1 MPSRAVRALW
11 ATPRVPDPP
20 GRTWRDW
27 ALVGGFATIAVLE
40 TVFRDDV
47 EWRAASLLT
56 TLAVLPTL
64 LIRRTRPLEAVVL
77 AFGSV
82 IVFSLVAIV
91 AGVDGVVGL
100 NATAFVLLLP
110 YALLRWGSGRDV
122 VAGSVVL
129 VVAATVGLS
138 QDPEATLADAIGGFV
153 ILCLAEMLGL
163 IVRFA
168 TSAQHRARHD
178 VRVREREQLAR
189 ELHDIVAHHVSA
201 IVVRAQA
208 GRVVAATRP
217 EAASEALE
225 VIDGEAVRTLAE
237 LRTMVSALREDAD
250 AELTPQ
256 QGLADLGRLAAA
268 TGGAP
273 AVEVTVSGEVDDLR
287 PSVGAAVYRITQESI
302 TNVVRHARHAT
313 TVRVHVAG
321 EGDRVCLTV
330 TDDGDPAPP
339 DRGTSGYG
347 VLGMTERAVLL
358 GGTLEAGPGPER
370 GWTVRAVLPRTAPA
384 R

>member
-1 MPSRAVRALW
+1 MA
-11 ATPRVPDPP
+11 
-20 GRTWRDW
+20 
-27 ALVGGFATIAVLE
+27 
-40 TVFRDDV
+40 
-47 EWRAASLLT
+47 
-56 TLAVLPTL
+56 LAVTD
-64 LIRRTRPLEAVVL
+64 
-77 AFGSV
+77 FN
-82 IVFSLVAIV
+82 LVAIL
-91 AGVDGVVGL
+91 AGADGVVGL
-100 NATAFVLLLP
+100 NATAYVLFLP
-110 YALLRWGSGRDV
+110 YALMRWGSGRDI
-122 VAGSVVL
+122 VAGSVVIM
-129 VVAATVGLS
+129 VGATVGIT
-138 QDPEATLADAIGGFV
+138 QDDTATIGDVVGGFV
-153 ILCLAEMLGL
+153 VLCLAEALGL

-217 EAASEALE
+217 EAATEALG
-225 VIDGEAVRTLAE
+225 VIEDEAVRTLAE
-237 LRTMVSALREDAD
+237 LRSLVSALREDAD

-256 QGLADLGRLAAA
+256 QGLADLERLAAA

-273 AVEVTVSGEVDDLR
+273 PVELTVSGEVDDLR
-287 PSVGAAVYRITQESI
+287 PLVGAAVYRITQESI

-313 TVRVHVAG
+313 RVQVHVAG
-321 EGDRVCLTV
+321 DDDQVCLTV

-347 VLGMTERAVLL
+347 VVGMTERAALL
-358 GGTLEAGPGPER
+358 GGTLEAGPGAER